1 VANPALSR
9 GASVRLPWPC
19 FRRPPYDPGQRVFP
33 SPVLTLAIPSPPAHR
48 VRNAAADSDHAL
60 HSRGL
65 RSKLVPQLRTR
76 PPQFRAWDRFGTAKC
91 PESLRPPRALP
102 PAGSC
107 LATPRPALPDRPR
120 YYELMRQSSPLTT
133 ASVCKPCA
141 AGLCRL
147 QSAPAGMSTFPT
159 LSLQSLLRRLDPYPA
174 AFLGCIYPF
183 LPQGHRPHVRND
195 TFGTL
200 EESLQSNFSRGGIS
214 GLQSFTHVQAPQLA
228 WPPGCAHRTTS
239 VCRGRPGRIHHAKPR
254 PLPVRGCGIA
264 TCLKTGNWHGGTC
277 TRWIAALSATP
288 VSRPPHTP
296 PLLSHFRSGSH
307 GRLSYK

>member
-1 VANPALSR
+1 M
-9 GASVRLPWPC
+9 
-19 FRRPPYDPGQRVFP
+19 
-33 SPVLTLAIPSPPAHR
+33 AIPSPPAHR
-48 VRNAAADSDHAL
+48 VRNAPADSDHAP

-76 PPQFRAWDRFGTAKC
+76 PPQFRDWDRFGTAKC
-91 PESLRPPRALP
+91 PEFLRPPRALP
-102 PAGSC
+102 PAESC

-147 QSAPAGMSTFPT
+147 RSAPAGMSTFPT

-174 AFLGCIYPF
+174 AFLRCTYPF

-195 TFGTL
+195 TFGTP
-200 EESLQSNFSRGGIS
+200 ERSLQSNFSRGGIS

-239 VCRGRPGRIHHAKPR
+239 MCRGRPGRIHHAEPR

-288 VSRPPHTP
+288 VSAPPP
-296 PLLSHFRSGSH
+296 V
-307 GRLSYK
+307 RLSGWSPSTLSGGIGCSIIDHPLAQLLLTQRVGT